1 MLNFVVG
8 IDLGGTLLRA
18 ALIDSEGYIH
28 NKTSLATASKKGSQE
43 IINQIC
49 KLTSIVSKSI
59 SKDQIL
65 GIGISSPGPLNSKK
79 GLILTAPTLV
89 GFKNIPLV
97 KILEERLKLPVFLEN
112 DAIAAAIGE
121 HRFGAGQGF
130 NNLVYITVSTGI
142 GGGVI
147 IDGKVLYGFMGMA
160 GHIGHMTII
169 RNGDKCSCGNQGC
182 WEAYGS
188 GAALTKR
195 AKKYLDTGIKSMIS
209 NYSKIDGAAV
219 FDSAKKGDKLAL
231 QIVFEESEILGLGI
245 TNLLHLYSPEII
257 ILGGGVSN
265 GFDLLIPGINYYIKN
280 HAMLPFHNVKI
291 KPSIHKDNSGLL
303 GASIIVFN
311 NNKSLL

>member
-121 HRFGAGQGF
+121 HRFGAQ
-130 NNLVYITVSTGI
+130 NLHY
-142 GGGVI
+142 
-147 IDGKVLYGFMGMA
+147 YE
-160 GHIGHMTII
+160 
-169 RNGDKCSCGNQGC
+169 NG
-182 WEAYGS
+182 EP
-188 GAALTKR
+188 T
-195 AKKYLDTGIKSMIS
+195 
-209 NYSKIDGAAV
+209 
-219 FDSAKKGDKLAL
+219 
-231 QIVFEESEILGLGI
+231 
-245 TNLLHLYSPEII
+245 
-257 ILGGGVSN
+257 
-265 GFDLLIPGINYYIKN
+265 
-280 HAMLPFHNVKI
+280 
-291 KPSIHKDNSGLL
+291 
-303 GASIIVFN
+303 
-311 NNKSLL
+311 